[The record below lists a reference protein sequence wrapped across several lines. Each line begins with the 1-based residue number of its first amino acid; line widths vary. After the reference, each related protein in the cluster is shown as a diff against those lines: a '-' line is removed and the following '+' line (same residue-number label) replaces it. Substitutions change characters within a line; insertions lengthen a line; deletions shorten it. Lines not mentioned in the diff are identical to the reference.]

1 MHFTGRTWRP
11 PYEASSFIIQVT
23 SGCTYNKCRF
33 CNLYKNECFRMSP
46 IQEFEEDL
54 AELKKKSANSTANLL
69 NWCKPLRNE
78 L

>member
-1 MHFTGRTWRP
+1 
-11 PYEASSFIIQVT
+11 
-23 SGCTYNKCRF
+23 
-33 CNLYKNECFRMSP
+33 MSP